1 MAEKKSTIIIKK
13 IKKGHK
19 GHHGGAWKVAYAD
32 FVTAMM
38 AFFLLMWLLAMVAP
52 ERRAALAEYFKHF
65 NIFESPGQTFM
76 MEGQMQMLQ
85 EPTPDVKAAPQF
97 LEGDTGISQEDLKEK
112 LRNAIEEKLQAL
124 KDQIIVDIFE
134 GGVRIQIVDMVG
146 KEIFRLGSAEMTPIT
161 REIMKIVSENI
172 KDLPN
177 RIAVEGHTDA
187 SPFAGGKITN
197 WELSTDRASSARR
210 ELERNGI
217 DPERIAR
224 VVGYAD
230 TELLIKDNP
239 RDPRNRRISIILLQA
254 RVEQTPQPPKIQEPV
269 KPPNQPP
276 NQPVI
281 QPAKPMQPP
290 PPPAQPEEVK
300 RPAVQEP
307 APKQE
312 QKRTFDPGIKPIKP
326 IDPIGE

>member
-1 MAEKKSTIIIKK
+1 MTNKKSIVIIKK
-13 IKKGHK
+13 IKKGHE

-38 AFFLLMWLLAMVAP
+38 AFFLLMWLLAMVSP
-52 ERRAALAEYFKHF
+52 ENRAALSDYFKYF
-65 NIFESPGQTFM
+65 SVFKSPGETFI
-76 MEGQMQMLQ
+76 MEGQPQMLQ
-85 EPTPDVKAAPQF
+85 EPKTAPHP
-97 LEGDTGISQEDLKEK
+97 LEVGAEISPEDLKEK
-112 LRNAIEEKLQAL
+112 MRKAIEEKLEAL
-124 KDQIIVDIFE
+124 KDQVIIDVFE

-146 KEIFRLGSAEMTPIT
+146 KEIFRLGRAEMTPIA

-187 SPFAGGKITN
+187 SPFVGGKITN

-239 RDPRNRRISIILLQA
+239 KDPRNRRISIILLQPKHK
-254 RVEQTPQPPKIQEPV
+254 EQTNLIQ
-269 KPPNQPP
+269 
-276 NQPVI
+276 
-281 QPAKPMQPP
+281 
-290 PPPAQPEEVK
+290 
-300 RPAVQEP
+300 
-307 APKQE
+307 
-312 QKRTFDPGIKPIKP
+312 
-326 IDPIGE
+326 

>member
-38 AFFLLMWLLAMVAP
+38 AFFLLMWLLAMVSP
-52 ERRAALAEYFKHF
+52 DKRAALSEYFKHF

-97 LEGDTGISQEDLKEK
+97 LERDTGISQEDLKEK
-112 LRNAIEEKLQAL
+112 LRKAIEEKLRAL
-124 KDQIIVDIFE
+124 KDQVIVDVYE

-146 KEIFRLGSAEMTPIT
+146 KEIFRLGSAEMTPIA
-161 REIMKIVSENI
+161 REIIKIVSEHT

-187 SPFAGGKITN
+187 SPFVGGKVTN

-254 RVEQTPQPPKIQEPV
+254 AVEQTPQPSEVQEPSHL
-269 KPPNQPP
+269 KTQ
-276 NQPVI
+276 
-281 QPAKPMQPP
+281 QPAQPTKPVQSPP
-290 PPPAQPEEVK
+290 PPEEVK
-300 RPAVQEP
+300 KPTVQEP
-307 APKQE
+307 VPKQE